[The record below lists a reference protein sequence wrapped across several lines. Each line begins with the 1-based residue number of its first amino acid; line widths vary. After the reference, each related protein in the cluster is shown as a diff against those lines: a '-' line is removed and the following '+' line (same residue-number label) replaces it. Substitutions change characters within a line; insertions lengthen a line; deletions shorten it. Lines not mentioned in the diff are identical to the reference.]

1 MHASFGTPRATHSL
15 LAITSLKEEHLI
27 TTAIT
32 SSRRRRLCALAAG
45 IGATAMVLTG
55 CAAEAGPDAKDAEAP
70 GSLDSVNIVV
80 PADPGGGWDGLGRAM
95 QAVYTDD
102 GILSSAPVTNIG
114 GAGGTIGLASINE
127 QPANTLFVTGLVMV
141 GAVETNNSAVRIEDT
156 TPIARLTEEALV
168 IVVPADSPYETLKD
182 LTDDVVANGHK
193 VSITGGSAGG
203 ADHILAAMLLRE
215 AGIDAADIDSKLNY
229 VANAGGGEAVTLLL
243 GNNVSA
249 GISGI
254 SEFSEHVLAGS
265 LRALAVS
272 SPERNQILTDAPTIM
287 ESGFDLELTNW
298 RGVLAPGNITDDER
312 AQLIDVVEQLHASDT
327 WKDLLK
333 TNGWDDAFMVG
344 DEFAGYVDGNITDT
358 QAVLKAVG
366 LI

>member
-1 MHASFGTPRATHSL
+1 
-15 LAITSLKEEHLI
+15 
-27 TTAIT
+27 
-32 SSRRRRLCALAAG
+32 
-45 IGATAMVLTG
+45 MVLTA
-55 CAAEAGPDAKDAEAP
+55 CATTSDPGTDPGTEPEGPAA
-70 GSLDSVNIVV
+70 LDTVNITV

-95 QAVYTDD
+95 QNVFTED

-114 GAGGTIGLASINE
+114 GAGGTIGLATINE

-141 GAVETNNSAVRIEDT
+141 GAVETNKSAVRIEDT

-168 IVVPADSPYETLKD
+168 IVVPADSPYENLKD
-182 LTDDVVANGHK
+182 LTDDIVANGHA

-249 GISGI
+249 GISGV
-254 SEFSEHVLAGS
+254 SEFAEHVLSGS

-272 SPERNQILTDAPTIM
+272 SPDRNVILPDAPTII
-287 ESGFDLELTNW
+287 EAGYDLELTNW

-312 AQLIDVVEQLHASDT
+312 AQLLDLVEKLHNSDT
-327 WKDLLK
+327 WKGLLE
-333 TNGWDDAFMVG
+333 TNGWDDAYMAG
-344 DEFAGYVDGNITDT
+344 DEFASYVQGNITDT

-366 LI
+366 LID